1 MKHLKLFE
9 NFSREYLKTNNNSL
23 VAFYTD
29 KLGDFLL
36 ERDILKKLELFE
48 AKVDSLFS
56 DSWNLNRGRNYGRY
70 NGDYFALNVKVH
82 VWPSTD
88 EVESKFGIEMDDEQ
102 LSDIWYRWL
111 QDQAE
116 MFEEDIKESYDWVE
130 EVSWG
135 GNSGGW
141 LHISPELGADRLLEY
156 AEETVTDYL
165 ETKEYYDEETIAEVA
180 TAINS
185 PKWQRLAELG
195 LVEDEDA
202 VKEITDKLTEIL
214 KWFDTESAKLDQIEE
229 DLKAIQRQHKEF
241 ERNAERYFME
251 FLADEIENGSIS

>member
-1 MKHLKLFE
+1 MKYLKLFE
-9 NFSREYLKTNNNSL
+9 NFSREYLKANNNSL

-29 KLGDFLL
+29 KLVDFSL
-36 ERDILKKLELFE
+36 EKEILKKLELFE
-48 AKVDSLFS
+48 AEVDSLFS
-56 DSWNLNRGRNYGRY
+56 DGWDLNRGRHYGRH

-82 VWPSTD
+82 VWPDAD
-88 EVESKFGIEMDDEQ
+88 EVESKFGVEMDDER

-116 MFEEDIKESYDWVE
+116 MFEEDIRESYNWVE

-141 LHISPELGADRLLEY
+141 LHISPDLGADRLLEY

-165 ETKEYYDEETIAEVA
+165 DTKDSYDEETIAEVA

-185 PKWQRLAELG
+185 PEWKRLAELG

-202 VKEITDKLTEIL
+202 VKEIANKLSEVL
-214 KWFDTESAKLDQIEE
+214 KWFDTESAKLVQIEQ
-229 DLKAIQRQHKEF
+229 DLRAIQRQHREF
-241 ERNAERYFME
+241 EQNAKRYFME
-251 FLADEIENGSIS
+251 YLAEEIADGHIN

>member
-9 NFSREYLKTNNNSL
+9 NFSREYLKANNNSL

-56 DSWNLNRGRNYGRY
+56 DSWNLNRGSRYGRH

-88 EVESKFGIEMDDEQ
+88 EVESKFGIEMDDER

-116 MFEEDIKESYDWVE
+116 MFEEDIRESYNWVE

-241 ERNAERYFME
+241 DRNAERYFME
-251 FLADEIENGSIS
+251 FLADEIENSSIS

>member
-56 DSWNLNRGRNYGRY
+56 DSWNLNRGSRYGRH

-88 EVESKFGIEMDDEQ
+88 EVESKFGIEMDDEM
-102 LSDIWYRWL
+102 LSNIWYRWL

-116 MFEEDIKESYDWVE
+116 MFEEDIRESYNWVE

-241 ERNAERYFME
+241 DRNAEKYFME
-251 FLADEIENGSIS
+251 FLAEEIADGHIS

>member
-56 DSWNLNRGRNYGRY
+56 DSWNLNRGSRYGRH

-88 EVESKFGIEMDDEQ
+88 EVESKFGIEMDDEM
-102 LSDIWYRWL
+102 LSNIWYRWL

-116 MFEEDIKESYDWVE
+116 MFEEDIRESYNWVE

-241 ERNAERYFME
+241 ERNTERYFME